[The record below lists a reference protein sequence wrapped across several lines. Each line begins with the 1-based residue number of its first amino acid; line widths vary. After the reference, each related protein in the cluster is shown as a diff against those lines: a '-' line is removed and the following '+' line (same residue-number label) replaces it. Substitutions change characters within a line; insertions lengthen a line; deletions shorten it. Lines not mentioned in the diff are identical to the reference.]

1 MDSNL
6 LKTKSIEQLVGDA
19 ESGAKALKRTLT
31 AMDLTLLGIGAII
44 GTGIFVL
51 TGTAAANQAGPGIVL
66 SYVMA
71 GLVCAFAAL
80 CYAEFAAMI
89 PISGS
94 AYTYAYA
101 TLGEIFAW
109 MIGWDLILEYAVGSM
124 TVAVG
129 WSGYFQ
135 RILAGFGLHLPAWM
149 SAAPAAGVEGA
160 IVNLPAIFIVL
171 VISALLVIG
180 VRESARFNA
189 VMVAVKLAA
198 ILFFIVVGVG
208 YVKPENWSP
217 FLPYG
222 WAGVSA
228 AAAVVFFAYIGFD
241 AVSTTAE
248 EAKNPSR
255 DLPIG
260 IIASL
265 VICTVLYL
273 AVAGILSGIIPVVQF
288 KATPQFLN
296 APVGYALHVIN
307 MDWAAGLV
315 SAGAVAGITSV
326 LLVMLLS
333 QPRIFFAMSRDQLL
347 PPGVSKVHPR
357 FRTPYITTMITGVV
371 VAIVAGFT
379 PINVLGEMTSIGT
392 LFAFVVVCMAVIILR
407 RSRPD
412 ARSAVQGALRL
423 RHSRVWRRVLGLPDG
438 QPDGDDV
445 GALPRV
451 ARPRHG
457 DLLVLRPDPQ
467 PARERG
473 RSRGAER
480 RRKPGQLPQDGRLHA
495 DLQRLLHHAAG
506 RVDGVGRHLGGAGEV
521 ARARHDAHELVR
533 AAHQSADCRRLRSE
547 DSGRRRRRRG
557 RRLRA
562 RAVVEEVVGI
572 SVSARLLDGNAVAAA
587 IREAVLPDVQR
598 FTVSSG
604 RPPGLGIVLVGEDP
618 AVGDLRPQQGEG
630 RWLRPA
636 CGSTCSACRRLRA
649 LSDLLALVERLNA
662 SDVARRDPRSGAV
675 A

>member
-6 LKTKSIEQLVGDA
+6 LKTKSVEQLVGDA

-51 TGTAAANQAGPGIVL
+51 TGTAAANQAGPAIVV
-66 SYVMA
+66 SYVLA

-135 RILAGFGLHLPAWM
+135 RILAGIGGGLHLPVWM

-160 IVNLPAIFIVL
+160 IVNLPAIIIVL
-171 VISALLVIG
+171 VISALLVVG

-189 VMVAVKLAA
+189 VMVAIKMTA
-198 ILFFIVVGVG
+198 ILFFIIVGIG
-208 YVKPENWSP
+208 YVEPANWSP
-217 FLPYG
+217 FMPYG
-222 WAGVSA
+222 FAGVSA

-265 VICTVLYL
+265 VICTTLYL
-273 AVAGILSGIIPVVQF
+273 AVAAILSGIIPVVNF
-288 KATPQFLN
+288 KNNAQFLN
-296 APVGYALHVIN
+296 APVGYALAHIN
-307 MDWAAGLV
+307 MNWASALV

-347 PPGVSKVHPR
+347 PPGVSKVHPK
-357 FRTPYITTMITGVV
+357 FRTPYITTIITGVV

-392 LFAFVVVCMAVIILR
+392 LFAFVVVCVAVMLLR
-407 RSRPD
+407 RHRPD
-412 ARSAVQGALRL
+412 APRPFKVPGGDIIPLLGAVFSVYLMVNLTVMTWVRFLVWLDLGMVIYWFYGRTHSQLADRAEAAARSTAESFGNFLKMAGYMLVFNGFSITL
-423 RHSRVWRRVLGLPDG
+423 LGL
-438 QPDGDDV
+438 
-445 GALPRV
+445 LT
-451 ARPRHG
+451 
-457 DLLVLRPDPQ
+457 
-467 PARERG
+467 EW
-473 RSRGAER
+473 
-480 RRKPGQLPQDGRLHA
+480 
-495 DLQRLLHHAAG
+495 
-506 RVDGVGRHLGGAGEV
+506 GVTSEELAKW
-521 ARARHDAHELVR
+521 HELDTLLSNWFGL
-533 AAHQSADCRRLRSE
+533 HISPEIADAFGLKILIA
-547 DSGRRRRRRG
+547 G
-557 RRLRA
+557 
-562 RAVVEEVVGI
+562 VV
-572 SVSARLLDGNAVAAA
+572 AVALGF
-587 IREAVLPDVQR
+587 VLAR
-598 FTVSSG
+598 SS
-604 RPPGLGIVLVGEDP
+604 
-618 AVGDLRPQQGEG
+618 
-630 RWLRPA
+630 
-636 CGSTCSACRRLRA
+636 SKK
-649 LSDLLALVERLNA
+649 
-662 SDVARRDPRSGAV
+662 
-675 A
+675 

>member
-6 LKTKSIEQLVGDA
+6 LRTKSIEQLVGDV
-19 ESGAKALKRTLT
+19 EHGTKALKRTLT
-31 AMDLTLLGIGAII
+31 ATDLTMLGIGAII

-51 TGTAAANQAGPGIVL
+51 TGTAAANQAGPAIVL
-66 SYVMA
+66 SYVAA
-71 GLVCAFAAL
+71 GVACGFAAL
-80 CYAEFAAMI
+80 CYAEFASMI

-101 TLGEIFAW
+101 TLGEVFAW

-135 RILAGFGLHLPAWM
+135 RILAGFGVHLPAWM
-149 SAAPAAGVEGA
+149 SASPGTGVEGA
-160 IVNLPAIFIVL
+160 LINLPAVIIVL

-189 VMVAVKLAA
+189 VMVAVKLVA

-208 YVKPENWSP
+208 YVQPSNWSP
-217 FLPYG
+217 FMPYG
-222 WAGVSA
+222 VQGISA

-265 VICTVLYL
+265 VLCTLLYL
-273 AVAGILSGIIPVVQF
+273 LVAAVLTGIIPVVQF
-288 KATPQFLN
+288 KADAQFLN

-347 PPGVSKVHPR
+347 PAGVSKVHPKY
-357 FRTPYITTMITGVV
+357 RTPYITTLITGVV
-371 VAIVAGFT
+371 VAIVAGLT

-392 LFAFVVVCMAVIILR
+392 LFAFVIVCAAVLVLR
-407 RSRPD
+407 AKRPD
-412 ARSAVQGALRL
+412 ARRPFRVPGGSILPTLGVLSCVYLMVNLTVMTWVRFLVWLDLGMIIYWFYGRT
-423 RHSRVWRRVLGLPDG
+423 HSP
-438 QPDGDDV
+438 
-445 GALPRV
+445 
-451 ARPRHG
+451 
-457 DLLVLRPDPQ
+457 LVDK
-467 PARERG
+467 A
-473 RSRGAER
+473 
-480 RRKPGQLPQDGRLHA
+480 
-495 DLQRLLHHAAG
+495 
-506 RVDGVGRHLGGAGEV
+506 EV
-521 ARARHDAHELVR
+521 ARQSGGEKLANFLTIAGYMLLFNGFCILLLGLLTEWGVTTEELAKWHELDAVLSR
-533 AAHQSADCRRLRSE
+533 FGMHISPEIADAFGLKILIA
-547 DSGRRRRRRG
+547 G
-557 RRLRA
+557 
-562 RAVVEEVVGI
+562 AVVT
-572 SVSARLLDGNAVAAA
+572 A
-587 IREAVLPDVQR
+587 I
-598 FTVSSG
+598 
-604 RPPGLGIVLVGEDP
+604 GIVL
-618 AVGDLRPQQGEG
+618 G
-630 RWLRPA
+630 RSSKKR
-636 CGSTCSACRRLRA
+636 
-649 LSDLLALVERLNA
+649 
-662 SDVARRDPRSGAV
+662 
-675 A
+675 